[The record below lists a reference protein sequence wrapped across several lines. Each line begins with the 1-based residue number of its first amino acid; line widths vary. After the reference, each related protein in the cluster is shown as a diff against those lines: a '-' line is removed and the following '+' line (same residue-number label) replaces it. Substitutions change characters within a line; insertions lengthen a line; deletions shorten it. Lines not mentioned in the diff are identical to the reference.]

1 MKSTNRDR
9 YLEQE
14 FMRPDNVNN
23 GAGKNPAAILDRRQ
37 AERVA
42 MDSHVSYTSVD
53 DASLL
58 RGEGLLLNLSKL
70 GCRIVG
76 PVLAVGSHTTITL
89 DVHDGKA
96 PLRVIAATVCWS
108 DGSSFGVKF
117 PSMSGEDRKRL
128 QELVIKFA
136 SLRGASNEYTAF
148 RLV

>member
-1 MKSTNRDR
+1 MKSRNSDR
-9 YLEQE
+9 YMEQE
-14 FMRPDNVNN
+14 FMRPDYVNN
-23 GAGKNPAAILDRRQ
+23 EAGKNPAAILDRRE

-42 MDSHVSYTSVD
+42 MDSHVSYTSD
-53 DASLL
+53 DGGPLL

-76 PVLAVGSHTTITL
+76 PVLAVGSHTTISL
-89 DVHDGKA
+89 DVHDGRA
-96 PLRVIAATVCWS
+96 PLRMVAATVCWS

-128 QELVIKFA
+128 QELVLRFA
-136 SLRGASNEYTAF
+136 SLHGATNEYTAF